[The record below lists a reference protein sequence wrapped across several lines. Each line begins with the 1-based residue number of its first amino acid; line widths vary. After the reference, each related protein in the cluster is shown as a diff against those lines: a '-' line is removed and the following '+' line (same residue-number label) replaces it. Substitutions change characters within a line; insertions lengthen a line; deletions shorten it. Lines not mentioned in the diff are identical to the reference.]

1 MWIFVISLIIIGL
14 LLIVLEVLVVPGG
27 IAGVIG
33 FISMALGIYLSYSQ
47 IGTLEG
53 TIVLGSTIAINAIAL
68 ILVFRS
74 KTWEKIMLKKNI
86 DAKVN
91 LIDEEIVKEGEE
103 GKTISRCAPMGKAS
117 FNGHTYEVQ
126 SQSEFIDEN
135 IDIVIIKV
143 EKSKIIVKP
152 KK

>member
-1 MWIFVISLIIIGL
+1 MWTLVISLILIGL
-14 LLIVLEVLVVPGG
+14 LLIVLEILVVPGG

-33 FISMALGIYLSYSQ
+33 FISMAVGIYLSYSR
-47 IGTLEG
+47 IGIIEG
-53 TIVLGSTIAINAIAL
+53 SILLGSTIAINAIAL
-68 ILVFRS
+68 VLVFRS

-117 FNGHTYEVQ
+117 FDKHIYEVQ

-135 IDIVIIKV
+135 VDIVIIKV
-143 EKSKIIVKP
+143 ERSKIIVKP